1 MSEDPIFKS
10 IFGENWED
18 LPPIMQKH
26 YANRPFTDDVTI
38 VDGTLDLVCSGPM
51 KIFAPLFW
59 LMKGV
64 PPKNEKNVPVT
75 VNFKS
80 DRHSRYFH
88 FNRIFHFKNRQP
100 YQFRSRMIQTEGNE
114 VIEVMRFGLGWRM
127 SYVWEDERVK
137 LKHKGYVLCMF
148 GIFIPIPLTFLM
160 GEGYAEEVEVDDNT
174 FDMSVSIT
182 HKLWG
187 KIYGYKGRFEV
198 KSHP

>member
-1 MSEDPIFKS
+1 MIDEPIFKS
-10 IFGENWED
+10 IFGENWQD
-18 LPPIMQKH
+18 LPPVMQKH
-26 YANRPFTDDVTI
+26 YANRPFTDDVT
-38 VDGTLDLVCSGPM
+38 VVGGTLDLMCSGPM
-51 KIFAPLFW
+51 RMLSPLFW

-64 PPKNEKNVPVT
+64 PPKNEKDVPVT

-80 DRHSRYFH
+80 DRSSKSFH
-88 FNRIFHFKNRQP
+88 FNRMFHFKNGRP

-114 VIEVMRFGLGWRM
+114 VIEVMRFGIGWRM

-137 LKHKGYVLCMF
+137 LKHKGYVLCVL

-182 HKLWG
+182 HALWG
-187 KIYGYKGRFEV
+187 KVYGYKGRFEV